1 MARTP
6 KSKTRLYSI
15 HAVTREILACHGE
28 LSDESINAAIDFYV
42 DRQRLANE
50 QAIEIGNA
58 PTAHEPIHIITHR
71 TKKPPHAPDTT
82 PYLRNGVTEF
92 MSVVAR

>member
-1 MARTP
+1 MTRTP
-6 KSKTRLYSI
+6 KSITRLYSI

-28 LSDESINAAIDFYV
+28 LSDESISDAIDFYV

-50 QAIEIGNA
+50 QAVEIGHA
-58 PTAHEPIHIITHR
+58 PTAHEPIHIIAHNS
-71 TKKPPHAPDTT
+71 KKPPHQPGTQ

-92 MSVVAR
+92 MSVVVR